1 MQGLSGD
8 SAHMSMDGLSLYSA
22 MNELNKRLAG
32 GKIDKIQQT
41 DKEELLLMVRS
52 LGQTYRLL
60 INASAADNRVQLT
73 ELKKQAPSEAPMFCM
88 LLRKRIAGGKIVR
101 FEQERLDRVLKIS
114 IETYNDLGDLSVF
127 ALYCE
132 LMGKHS
138 NIILVNE
145 KGVIVDAIK
154 HVGLGMSSVRFVMP
168 GLEYSAPPAQD
179 KQDPSKASA
188 DDFSMAMCMVGM
200 SIAKALS
207 NAFFGLSPAVAAQ
220 LAARYTDK
228 TECTQLSEAE
238 REELAE
244 RLAAFYADMAHGKEK
259 ASAVLNALGET
270 EAVYPF
276 AISGSGIKL
285 YDSIGEALDSL
296 YINSDRREWA
306 KRHGA
311 SARKVLQNNIERCEK
326 KLALY
331 ADALNSEEQ
340 MEKCRLYGELLT
352 ANLHSLKSGT
362 DTVAVDNYYADP
374 VECIAIPLDRQL
386 TPGENAQRYYKKYQK
401 LKAARD
407 MAIVQREQTLSEL
420 NYLEGQLD
428 NLTKC
433 TAENELSELIEELK
447 EQGYIKRDKGGKK
460 KMKHAASK
468 PMHFVSS
475 TGADI
480 YVGKNNRQND
490 ELTLRF
496 ASPNDI
502 WMHTK
507 NIPGSHVIV
516 KGASEQDTATMTEAA
531 LLAAYYSRARG
542 SENVAVDYTTRKY
555 VKKPAGAKPG
565 MVIYTTNKTAY
576 VTPSE
581 EAVAGLKER

>member
-1 MQGLSGD
+1 
-8 SAHMSMDGLSLYSA
+8 MSMDGLSLYSA

-220 LAARYTDK
+220 LVARYTDK

-244 RLAAFYADMAHGKEK
+244 RLAAFYADMAQGKEK

-331 ADALNSEEQ
+331 ADALNSGEQ

-362 DTVAVDNYYADP
+362 DTAAVDNYYADP
-374 VECIAIPLDRQL
+374 VERIAIPLDRQL

-447 EQGYIKRDKGGKK
+447 DQGYIKRDKGGKK
-460 KMKHAASK
+460 KMKLAASK

-475 TGADI
+475 TGTDI

-502 WMHTK
+502 WMHAK

-542 SENVAVDYTTRKY
+542 SENVAVDYTPRKY

>member
-1 MQGLSGD
+1 
-8 SAHMSMDGLSLYSA
+8 MSMDGLSLYSA

-138 NIILVNE
+138 NIILANE

-220 LAARYTDK
+220 LVARYTDK

-238 REELAE
+238 RKELAE
-244 RLAAFYADMAHGKEK
+244 RLTAFYADMAQGKEK
-259 ASAVLNALGET
+259 ASAVLNAFGET
-270 EAVYPF
+270 ETVYPF

-362 DTVAVDNYYADP
+362 DAAAVDNYYADP
-374 VECIAIPLDRQL
+374 VERIAIPLDRQL

-447 EQGYIKRDKGGKK
+447 DQGYIKRDKGGRK
-460 KMKHAASK
+460 KMKLAASK

-475 TGADI
+475 TGANI

-542 SENVAVDYTTRKY
+542 SENVAVDYTPRKY

>member
-1 MQGLSGD
+1 
-8 SAHMSMDGLSLYSA
+8 MSMDGLSLYSA

-179 KQDPSKASA
+179 KQDPTKASA

-220 LAARYTDK
+220 LVARYTDK

-238 REELAE
+238 REELAS
-244 RLAAFYADMAHGKEK
+244 RLAAFYADIAQGKEK

-276 AISGSGIKL
+276 AIAGGGIKL

-311 SARKVLQNNIERCEK
+311 SSRKVLQNNIERCEK

-331 ADALNSEEQ
+331 ADALNSGEQ

-362 DTVAVDNYYADP
+362 DTAAVDNYYADP
-374 VECIAIPLDRQL
+374 VERIAIPLDRQL

-447 EQGYIKRDKGGKK
+447 EQGYIKRDKGGRK
-460 KMKHAASK
+460 KMKLAASK

-542 SENVAVDYTTRKY
+542 SENVAVDYTPRKY

>member
-1 MQGLSGD
+1 
-8 SAHMSMDGLSLYSA
+8 MSMDGLSLYSV

-114 IETYNDLGDLSVF
+114 IETYNDLGDLSEF

-188 DDFSMAMCMVGM
+188 GDFSMAMCMVGM
-200 SIAKALS
+200 GIAKALS

-220 LAARYTDK
+220 LVARYTDK

-244 RLAAFYADMAHGKEK
+244 RLAAFYADMAQGKEK
-259 ASAVLNALGET
+259 SSAVLNALGET

-362 DTVAVDNYYADP
+362 DTAAVDNYYADP
-374 VECIAIPLDRQL
+374 VERIAIPLDRQL

-447 EQGYIKRDKGGKK
+447 DQGYIKRDKGGRK
-460 KMKHAASK
+460 KMKLAASK

-502 WMHTK
+502 WMHAK

-542 SENVAVDYTTRKY
+542 SENVAVDYTPRKY

>member
-1 MQGLSGD
+1 
-8 SAHMSMDGLSLYSA
+8 MSMDGLSLYSA

-138 NIILVNE
+138 NIILANE

-220 LAARYTDK
+220 LVARYTDK

-238 REELAE
+238 RKELAE
-244 RLAAFYADMAHGKEK
+244 RLAAFYADMAQGKEK

-331 ADALNSEEQ
+331 ADALNSGEQ

-362 DTVAVDNYYADP
+362 DTAAVDNYYADP
-374 VECIAIPLDRQL
+374 VEHIAIPLDRQL

-447 EQGYIKRDKGGKK
+447 EQGYIKRDKGGRK
-460 KMKHAASK
+460 KMKLAASK

-542 SENVAVDYTTRKY
+542 SENVAVDYTPRKY

>member
-1 MQGLSGD
+1 
-8 SAHMSMDGLSLYSA
+8 MSMDGLSLYSA

-188 DDFSMAMCMVGM
+188 GDFSMAMCMVGM

-220 LAARYTDK
+220 LVARYTDK

-244 RLAAFYADMAHGKEK
+244 RLVGFYVDMAQGKEK

-331 ADALNSEEQ
+331 ADALNSEDQ

-362 DTVAVDNYYADP
+362 DTAAVDNYYADP
-374 VECIAIPLDRQL
+374 VERIAIPLDRQL

-447 EQGYIKRDKGGKK
+447 DQRYIKRDKGGKK
-460 KMKHAASK
+460 KIKLAASK

-542 SENVAVDYTTRKY
+542 SENVAVDYTPRKY

>member
-1 MQGLSGD
+1 
-8 SAHMSMDGLSLYSA
+8 MSMDGLSLYSA

-60 INASAADNRVQLT
+60 INASASDNRVQLT

-220 LAARYTDK
+220 LVARYTDK

-244 RLAAFYADMAHGKEK
+244 RLAAFYADMAQGKEK

-276 AISGSGIKL
+276 AIAGGGIKL

-362 DTVAVDNYYADP
+362 DTAAVDNYYANP
-374 VECIAIPLDRQL
+374 VERIAIPLDRQL

-447 EQGYIKRDKGGKK
+447 DQGYIKRDKGGKK
-460 KMKHAASK
+460 KMKLAASK

-542 SENVAVDYTTRKY
+542 SENVAVDYTPRKY

>member
-1 MQGLSGD
+1 
-8 SAHMSMDGLSLYSA
+8 MSMDGLSLYSA

-138 NIILVNE
+138 NIILANE

-220 LAARYTDK
+220 LVARYTDK

-238 REELAE
+238 RKELAE
-244 RLAAFYADMAHGKEK
+244 RLAAFYADMAQGKEK

-276 AISGSGIKL
+276 AIAGGGIKL
-285 YDSIGEALDSL
+285 YDSIGEALDGL

-331 ADALNSEEQ
+331 ADALNSGEQ

-362 DTVAVDNYYADP
+362 DTAAVDNYYADP
-374 VECIAIPLDRQL
+374 VERIAIPLDRQL

-460 KMKHAASK
+460 KMKLAASK

-502 WMHTK
+502 WMHAK

-542 SENVAVDYTTRKY
+542 SENVAVDYTPRKY

>member
-1 MQGLSGD
+1 
-8 SAHMSMDGLSLYSA
+8 MSMDGLSLYSA

-101 FEQERLDRVLKIS
+101 FEQEQLDRVLKIS

-138 NIILVNE
+138 NIILANE

-220 LAARYTDK
+220 LVARYTDK

-238 REELAE
+238 RKELAE
-244 RLAAFYADMAHGKEK
+244 RLAAFYADMAQGKEK

-276 AISGSGIKL
+276 AIAGGGIKL

-331 ADALNSEEQ
+331 ADALNSGEQ

-362 DTVAVDNYYADP
+362 DTAAVDNYYADP
-374 VECIAIPLDRQL
+374 VERIAIPLDRQL

-447 EQGYIKRDKGGKK
+447 DQGYIKRDKGGKK
-460 KMKHAASK
+460 KMKLAASK

-475 TGADI
+475 TGTDI

-502 WMHTK
+502 WMHAK

-542 SENVAVDYTTRKY
+542 SENVAVDYTPRKY

>member
-1 MQGLSGD
+1 
-8 SAHMSMDGLSLYSA
+8 MSMDGLSLYSA

-220 LAARYTDK
+220 LVARYTDK

-244 RLAAFYADMAHGKEK
+244 RLGAFYADMAQGKEK

-276 AISGSGIKL
+276 AIAGGGIKL

-331 ADALNSEEQ
+331 ADALNSGEQ

-362 DTVAVDNYYADP
+362 DTAAVDNYYADP
-374 VECIAIPLDRQL
+374 VERIAIPLDRQL

-447 EQGYIKRDKGGKK
+447 DQGYIKRDKGGKK
-460 KMKHAASK
+460 KMKLAASK

-490 ELTLRF
+490 ELTLHF

-542 SENVAVDYTTRKY
+542 SENVAVDYTPRKY

>member
-1 MQGLSGD
+1 
-8 SAHMSMDGLSLYSA
+8 MSMDGLSLYSA

-244 RLAAFYADMAHGKEK
+244 RLAAFYADMAQGKEK

-276 AISGSGIKL
+276 AIAGGGIKL

-362 DTVAVDNYYADP
+362 DTAAVDNYYANP
-374 VECIAIPLDRQL
+374 VERIAIPLDRQL

-407 MAIVQREQTLSEL
+407 MAIVQREQTLNEL
-420 NYLEGQLD
+420 DYLEGQLD

-447 EQGYIKRDKGGKK
+447 DQGYIKRDKGGKK
-460 KMKHAASK
+460 KMKLAASK

-542 SENVAVDYTTRKY
+542 SENVAVDYTPRKY

>member
-1 MQGLSGD
+1 
-8 SAHMSMDGLSLYSA
+8 MSMDGLSLYSA

-60 INASAADNRVQLT
+60 INASASDNRVQLT

-179 KQDPSKASA
+179 KQDPSKASV

-220 LAARYTDK
+220 LVARYTDK

-244 RLAAFYADMAHGKEK
+244 RLAAFYADMAQGKEK

-276 AISGSGIKL
+276 AIAGGGIKL

-331 ADALNSEEQ
+331 ADALNSGEQ

-362 DTVAVDNYYADP
+362 DTAAVDNYYADP
-374 VECIAIPLDRQL
+374 VERIAIPLDRQL

-460 KMKHAASK
+460 KMKLAASK

-542 SENVAVDYTTRKY
+542 SENVAVDYTPRKY

-581 EAVAGLKER
+581 EAVARLKER

>member
-1 MQGLSGD
+1 
-8 SAHMSMDGLSLYSA
+8 MSMDGLSLYSA

-60 INASAADNRVQLT
+60 INASASDNRVQLT

-220 LAARYTDK
+220 LVARYTDK

-244 RLAAFYADMAHGKEK
+244 RLAAFYADMAQGKEK
-259 ASAVLNALGET
+259 ASAVLNAFGET

-276 AISGSGIKL
+276 AIAGGGIKL

-331 ADALNSEEQ
+331 ADALNSGEQ

-362 DTVAVDNYYADP
+362 DTAAVDNYYADP
-374 VECIAIPLDRQL
+374 VERIAIPLDRQL

-460 KMKHAASK
+460 KMKLAASK

-542 SENVAVDYTTRKY
+542 SENVAVDYTPRKY

-581 EAVAGLKER
+581 EAVARLKER

>member
-1 MQGLSGD
+1 
-8 SAHMSMDGLSLYSA
+8 MSMDGLSLYSA

-188 DDFSMAMCMVGM
+188 DDFSMAMCMVGT
-200 SIAKALS
+200 SIAKALI

-220 LAARYTDK
+220 LVARYTDK

-244 RLAAFYADMAHGKEK
+244 RLAAFYADMAQGKEK

-276 AISGSGIKL
+276 AIAGGGIKL

-331 ADALNSEEQ
+331 ADALNRGEQ

-362 DTVAVDNYYADP
+362 DTAAVDNYYADP
-374 VECIAIPLDRQL
+374 VERIAIPLDRQL

-447 EQGYIKRDKGGKK
+447 DQGYIKRDKGGKK
-460 KMKHAASK
+460 KMKLAASK

-542 SENVAVDYTTRKY
+542 SENVAVDYTPRKY

>member
-1 MQGLSGD
+1 
-8 SAHMSMDGLSLYSA
+8 MSMDGLSLYSA

-220 LAARYTDK
+220 LVARYTDK

-259 ASAVLNALGET
+259 ASAVLNAFGET

-276 AISGSGIKL
+276 AIAGGGIKL

-331 ADALNSEEQ
+331 ADALNSGEQ

-362 DTVAVDNYYADP
+362 DTAAVDNYYADP
-374 VECIAIPLDRQL
+374 VERIAIPLDRQL

-447 EQGYIKRDKGGKK
+447 DQGYIKRDKGGKK
-460 KMKHAASK
+460 KMKLAASK

>member
-1 MQGLSGD
+1 
-8 SAHMSMDGLSLYSA
+8 MSMDGLSLYSA

-179 KQDPSKASA
+179 KQDPSKASV

-220 LAARYTDK
+220 FVARYTDK

-244 RLAAFYADMAHGKEK
+244 RLAAFYADMAQGKEK

-276 AISGSGIKL
+276 AIAGGGIKL

-331 ADALNSEEQ
+331 ADALNSGEQ

-362 DTVAVDNYYADP
+362 DTAAVDNYYADP
-374 VECIAIPLDRQL
+374 VERIAIPMDRQL

-447 EQGYIKRDKGGKK
+447 DQGYIKRDKGGKK
-460 KMKHAASK
+460 KMKLAASK

-475 TGADI
+475 TGANI

-542 SENVAVDYTTRKY
+542 SENVAVDYTPRKY

>member
-1 MQGLSGD
+1 
-8 SAHMSMDGLSLYSA
+8 MSMDGLSLYSA

-179 KQDPSKASA
+179 KQDPSNASA

-220 LAARYTDK
+220 LVARYTDK

-244 RLAAFYADMAHGKEK
+244 RLAAFYADMAQGKEK

-362 DTVAVDNYYADP
+362 DTAAVDNYYANP
-374 VECIAIPLDRQL
+374 VERIAIPLDRQL

-407 MAIVQREQTLSEL
+407 MAIVQREQTLNEL
-420 NYLEGQLD
+420 DYLEGQLD

-447 EQGYIKRDKGGKK
+447 DQGYIKRDKGGKK
-460 KMKHAASK
+460 KMKLAASK

-542 SENVAVDYTTRKY
+542 SENVAVDYTPRKY
-555 VKKPAGAKPG
+555 VKKPASAKPG

>member
-1 MQGLSGD
+1 
-8 SAHMSMDGLSLYSA
+8 MSMDGLSLYSA

-138 NIILVNE
+138 NIILANE

-220 LAARYTDK
+220 LVARYTNK

-244 RLAAFYADMAHGKEK
+244 RLGAFYADMAQGKEK

-276 AISGSGIKL
+276 AIAGGGIKL

-331 ADALNSEEQ
+331 ADALNSGEQ

-362 DTVAVDNYYADP
+362 DTAAVDNYYADP
-374 VECIAIPLDRQL
+374 VERIAIPLDRQL

-460 KMKHAASK
+460 KMKLAASK

-502 WMHTK
+502 WMHAK

-542 SENVAVDYTTRKY
+542 SENVAVDYTPRKY

>member
-1 MQGLSGD
+1 
-8 SAHMSMDGLSLYSA
+8 MSMDGLSLYSA
-22 MNELNKRLAG
+22 INELNKRLAG

-179 KQDPSKASA
+179 KQDPSKASV

-244 RLAAFYADMAHGKEK
+244 RLAAFYADMAQGKEK

-270 EAVYPF
+270 ETVYPF

-296 YINSDRREWA
+296 YINNDRREWA

-331 ADALNSEEQ
+331 ADALNSGEQ

-362 DTVAVDNYYADP
+362 DTAAVDNYYADP
-374 VECIAIPLDRQL
+374 VERIAIPLDRQL

-407 MAIVQREQTLSEL
+407 MAIVQREQTLNEL
-420 NYLEGQLD
+420 DYLEGQLD

-460 KMKHAASK
+460 KMKLAASK

-542 SENVAVDYTTRKY
+542 SENVAVDYTPRKY

>member
-1 MQGLSGD
+1 
-8 SAHMSMDGLSLYSA
+8 MSMDGLSLYSA

-188 DDFSMAMCMVGM
+188 GDFSMAMCMVGM

-220 LAARYTDK
+220 LVARYTDK

-238 REELAE
+238 REELAS
-244 RLAAFYADMAHGKEK
+244 RLVGFYADMAQGKEK

-362 DTVAVDNYYADP
+362 DTAAVDNYYADP
-374 VECIAIPLDRQL
+374 VERIAIPLDRQL

-447 EQGYIKRDKGGKK
+447 DQGYIKRDKGGKK
-460 KMKHAASK
+460 KMKLAASK

-502 WMHTK
+502 WMHAK

-542 SENVAVDYTTRKY
+542 SENVAVDYTPRKY

>member
-1 MQGLSGD
+1 
-8 SAHMSMDGLSLYSA
+8 MSMDGLSLYSA

-188 DDFSMAMCMVGM
+188 DDFSMAMCMVGT
-200 SIAKALS
+200 SIAKALI

-220 LAARYTDK
+220 LVARYTDK

-244 RLAAFYADMAHGKEK
+244 RLAAFYADMAQGKEK

-276 AISGSGIKL
+276 AIAGGGIKL

-331 ADALNSEEQ
+331 ADALNSGEQ

-362 DTVAVDNYYADP
+362 DTAAVDNYYADP
-374 VECIAIPLDRQL
+374 VERIAIPLDRQL

-447 EQGYIKRDKGGKK
+447 DQGYIKRDKGGKK
-460 KMKHAASK
+460 KMKLAASK

-542 SENVAVDYTTRKY
+542 SENVAVDYTPRKY

>member
-1 MQGLSGD
+1 
-8 SAHMSMDGLSLYSA
+8 MSMDGLSLYSA

-114 IETYNDLGDLSVF
+114 IETYNDLGDLSEF

-154 HVGLGMSSVRFVMP
+154 HIGLGMSSVRFVMP

-179 KQDPSKASA
+179 KQDPSKASV

-220 LAARYTDK
+220 LVARYTDK

-244 RLAAFYADMAHGKEK
+244 RLTAFYADMAQGKEK

-276 AISGSGIKL
+276 AIAGGGIKL

-331 ADALNSEEQ
+331 ADALNSGEQ

-362 DTVAVDNYYADP
+362 DTAAVDNYYADP
-374 VECIAIPLDRQL
+374 VERIAIPLDRQL

-447 EQGYIKRDKGGKK
+447 DQGYIKRDKGGKK
-460 KMKHAASK
+460 KMKLAASK

-542 SENVAVDYTTRKY
+542 SENVAVDYTPRKY

>member
-1 MQGLSGD
+1 
-8 SAHMSMDGLSLYSA
+8 MSMDGLSLYSA

-188 DDFSMAMCMVGM
+188 GDFSMAMRMVGM
-200 SIAKALS
+200 GIAKALS

-220 LAARYTDK
+220 LVARYTDK

-238 REELAE
+238 REELAS
-244 RLAAFYADMAHGKEK
+244 RLVGFYADMAQGKEK

-276 AISGSGIKL
+276 AIAGGGIKL

-326 KLALY
+326 KLTLY

-362 DTVAVDNYYADP
+362 DTAAVDNYYADP
-374 VECIAIPLDRQL
+374 VERIAIPLDRQL

-447 EQGYIKRDKGGKK
+447 DQGYIKRDKGGKK
-460 KMKHAASK
+460 KMKLAASK

-516 KGASEQDTATMTEAA
+516 KGANEQDTATMTEAA

-542 SENVAVDYTTRKY
+542 GENVAVDYTPRKY

>member
-1 MQGLSGD
+1 
-8 SAHMSMDGLSLYSA
+8 MSMDGLSLYSA

-220 LAARYTDK
+220 LVARYTDK

-244 RLAAFYADMAHGKEK
+244 RLAAFYADMAQGKEK

-276 AISGSGIKL
+276 AIAGGGIKL

-331 ADALNSEEQ
+331 ADALNSGEQ

-362 DTVAVDNYYADP
+362 DTAAVDNYYADP
-374 VECIAIPLDRQL
+374 VERIAIPLDRQL

-407 MAIVQREQTLSEL
+407 MAIVQREQTLSEQ

-447 EQGYIKRDKGGKK
+447 DQGYIKRDKGGRK
-460 KMKHAASK
+460 KMKLAASK

-542 SENVAVDYTTRKY
+542 SENVAVDYTPRKY

>member
-1 MQGLSGD
+1 
-8 SAHMSMDGLSLYSA
+8 MSMDGLSLYSA

-220 LAARYTDK
+220 LVARYTNK

-244 RLAAFYADMAHGKEK
+244 RLAAFYADMAQGKEK

-276 AISGSGIKL
+276 AIAGGGIKL

-331 ADALNSEEQ
+331 ADALNSGEQ

-362 DTVAVDNYYADP
+362 DTAAVDNYYADP
-374 VECIAIPLDRQL
+374 VERIAIPLDRQL

-447 EQGYIKRDKGGKK
+447 DQGYIKRDKGGKK
-460 KMKHAASK
+460 KMKLAASK

-490 ELTLRF
+490 DLTLRF

-542 SENVAVDYTTRKY
+542 SENVAVDYTPRKY

>member
-1 MQGLSGD
+1 
-8 SAHMSMDGLSLYSA
+8 MSMDGLSLYSA

-220 LAARYTDK
+220 LVARYTDK

-244 RLAAFYADMAHGKEK
+244 RLAAFYADIAQGKEK

-276 AISGSGIKL
+276 AIAGGGIKL

-331 ADALNSEEQ
+331 ADALNSGEQ

-362 DTVAVDNYYADP
+362 DTAAVDNYYADP
-374 VECIAIPLDRQL
+374 VERIAIPLDRQL

-447 EQGYIKRDKGGKK
+447 DQGYIKRDKGGKK
-460 KMKHAASK
+460 KMKLAASK

-542 SENVAVDYTTRKY
+542 SENVAVDYTPRKY

>member
-1 MQGLSGD
+1 
-8 SAHMSMDGLSLYSA
+8 MSMDGLSLYSA

-145 KGVIVDAIK
+145 KGVIADAIK

-179 KQDPSKASA
+179 KQDPSKASV

-220 LAARYTDK
+220 LVARYTDK

-244 RLAAFYADMAHGKEK
+244 RLTAFYADMAQGKEK

-270 EAVYPF
+270 ETVYPF

-362 DTVAVDNYYADP
+362 DTAAVDNYYADP
-374 VECIAIPLDRQL
+374 VERIAIPLDRQL

-447 EQGYIKRDKGGKK
+447 DQGYIKRDKGGKK
-460 KMKHAASK
+460 KMKLAASK

-542 SENVAVDYTTRKY
+542 SENVAVDYTPRKY
-555 VKKPAGAKPG
+555 VKNPAGAKPG

>member
-1 MQGLSGD
+1 
-8 SAHMSMDGLSLYSA
+8 MSMDGLSLYSA

-138 NIILVNE
+138 NIILANE

-220 LAARYTDK
+220 LVARYTNK

-244 RLAAFYADMAHGKEK
+244 RLAAFYADMAQGKEK

-276 AISGSGIKL
+276 AIAGGGIKL

-331 ADALNSEEQ
+331 ADALNSGEQ

-362 DTVAVDNYYADP
+362 DTAAVDNYYADP
-374 VECIAIPLDRQL
+374 VERIAIPLDRQL

-460 KMKHAASK
+460 KMKLAASK

-502 WMHTK
+502 WMHAK

-542 SENVAVDYTTRKY
+542 SENVAVDYTPRKY

>member
-1 MQGLSGD
+1 
-8 SAHMSMDGLSLYSA
+8 MSMDGLSLYSA

-220 LAARYTDK
+220 LVARYTDK

-238 REELAE
+238 REELAS
-244 RLAAFYADMAHGKEK
+244 RLAAFYADIAQGKEK

-276 AISGSGIKL
+276 AIAGGGIKL

-311 SARKVLQNNIERCEK
+311 SSRKVLQNNIERCEK

-331 ADALNSEEQ
+331 ADALNSGEQ

-362 DTVAVDNYYADP
+362 DTAAVDNYYADP
-374 VECIAIPLDRQL
+374 VERIAIPLDRQL

-447 EQGYIKRDKGGKK
+447 EQGYIKRDKGGRK
-460 KMKHAASK
+460 KMKLAASK

-475 TGADI
+475 TGA
-480 YVGKNNRQND
+480 
-490 ELTLRF
+490 
-496 ASPNDI
+496 DI

-542 SENVAVDYTTRKY
+542 SENVAVDYTPRKY

>member
-1 MQGLSGD
+1 
-8 SAHMSMDGLSLYSA
+8 MSMDGLSLYSA

-220 LAARYTDK
+220 LVARYTDK

-238 REELAE
+238 REELAS
-244 RLAAFYADMAHGKEK
+244 RLVGFYADMAQGKEK

-276 AISGSGIKL
+276 AIAGGGIKL
-285 YDSIGEALDSL
+285 YDSIGEGLDSL

-362 DTVAVDNYYADP
+362 DTAAVDNYYADP
-374 VECIAIPLDRQL
+374 VGRIAIPLDRQL

-447 EQGYIKRDKGGKK
+447 DQGYIKRDKGGKK
-460 KMKHAASK
+460 KMKLAASK

-542 SENVAVDYTTRKY
+542 SENVAVDYTPRKY

>member
-1 MQGLSGD
+1 
-8 SAHMSMDGLSLYSA
+8 MSMDGLSLYSA

-138 NIILVNE
+138 NIILANE

-220 LAARYTDK
+220 LVARYTDK

-238 REELAE
+238 RKELAE
-244 RLAAFYADMAHGKEK
+244 RLAAFYADMAQGKEK

-362 DTVAVDNYYADP
+362 DTAAVDNYYADP
-374 VECIAIPLDRQL
+374 VEHIAIPLDRQL

-407 MAIVQREQTLSEL
+407 IAIVQREQTLSEL

-447 EQGYIKRDKGGKK
+447 EQGYIKRDKGGRK
-460 KMKHAASK
+460 KMKLAASK

-542 SENVAVDYTTRKY
+542 SENVAVDYTPRKY

-565 MVIYTTNKTAY
+565 MVIYDNYKTEY
-576 VTPSE
+576 VTPNFDE
-581 EAVAGLKER
+581 LERIKRIV

>member
-1 MQGLSGD
+1 
-8 SAHMSMDGLSLYSA
+8 MSMDGLSLYSA

-220 LAARYTDK
+220 LVARYTDK

-244 RLAAFYADMAHGKEK
+244 RLAAFYADMAQGKEK

-331 ADALNSEEQ
+331 ADALNSGEQ

-362 DTVAVDNYYADP
+362 DTAAVDNYYADP
-374 VECIAIPLDRQL
+374 VERIAIPLDRQL

-447 EQGYIKRDKGGKK
+447 DQGYIKRDKGGKK
-460 KMKHAASK
+460 KMKLAASK

-502 WMHTK
+502 WMHAK

-542 SENVAVDYTTRKY
+542 SENVAVDYTPRKY

>member
-1 MQGLSGD
+1 
-8 SAHMSMDGLSLYSA
+8 MSMDGLSLYSA
-22 MNELNKRLAG
+22 INELNKRLAG

-220 LAARYTDK
+220 LVARYTDK

-244 RLAAFYADMAHGKEK
+244 RLAAFYADMAQGKEK

-331 ADALNSEEQ
+331 ADALNSGEQ

-362 DTVAVDNYYADP
+362 DTAAVDNYYADP
-374 VECIAIPLDRQL
+374 VERIAIPLDRQL

-407 MAIVQREQTLSEL
+407 MAIVQREQTLSEQ

-447 EQGYIKRDKGGKK
+447 DQGYIKRDKGGKK
-460 KMKHAASK
+460 KMKLAASK

-542 SENVAVDYTTRKY
+542 SENVAVDYTPRKY

>member
-1 MQGLSGD
+1 
-8 SAHMSMDGLSLYSA
+8 MSMDGLSLYSA

-114 IETYNDLGDLSVF
+114 IETYNDLGDLSEF

-188 DDFSMAMCMVGM
+188 GDFSMAMCMVGM
-200 SIAKALS
+200 GIAKALS

-220 LAARYTDK
+220 LVARYTDK

-244 RLAAFYADMAHGKEK
+244 RLVGFYAYMAQGKEK

-362 DTVAVDNYYADP
+362 DTAAVDNYYADP
-374 VECIAIPLDRQL
+374 VERIAIPLDKQL

-447 EQGYIKRDKGGKK
+447 DQGYIKRDKGGKK
-460 KMKHAASK
+460 KMKLAASK

-516 KGASEQDTATMTEAA
+516 KGANEQDTAAMTEAA

-542 SENVAVDYTTRKY
+542 SENVAVDYTPRKY

>member
-1 MQGLSGD
+1 
-8 SAHMSMDGLSLYSA
+8 MSMDGLSLYSA

-188 DDFSMAMCMVGM
+188 GDFSMAMCMVGM

-220 LAARYTDK
+220 LVARYTDK

-244 RLAAFYADMAHGKEK
+244 RLVGFYADMAQGKEK

-270 EAVYPF
+270 ETVYPF

-362 DTVAVDNYYADP
+362 DTAAVDNYYADP
-374 VECIAIPLDRQL
+374 VERIAIPLDRQL

-447 EQGYIKRDKGGKK
+447 DQGYIKRDKGGKK
-460 KMKHAASK
+460 KMKLAASK

-516 KGASEQDTATMTEAA
+516 KGANEQDTAAMTEAA

-542 SENVAVDYTTRKY
+542 SENVAVDYTPRKY

>member
-1 MQGLSGD
+1 
-8 SAHMSMDGLSLYSA
+8 MSMDGLSLYSA

-220 LAARYTDK
+220 LVARYTNK

-244 RLAAFYADMAHGKEK
+244 RLAAFYADMAQGKEK

-276 AISGSGIKL
+276 AIAGGGIKL
-285 YDSIGEALDSL
+285 YDSIGEALDGL

-331 ADALNSEEQ
+331 ADALNSGEQ

-362 DTVAVDNYYADP
+362 DTAAVDNYYADP
-374 VECIAIPLDRQL
+374 VERIAIPLDRQL

-460 KMKHAASK
+460 KMKLAASK

-502 WMHTK
+502 WMHAK

-542 SENVAVDYTTRKY
+542 SENVAVDYTPRKY

>member
-1 MQGLSGD
+1 
-8 SAHMSMDGLSLYSA
+8 MSMDGLSLYSA

-179 KQDPSKASA
+179 KQDPSKASV

-220 LAARYTDK
+220 LVARYTDK

-244 RLAAFYADMAHGKEK
+244 RLAAFYADMAQGKEK

-276 AISGSGIKL
+276 AIAGGGIKL

-362 DTVAVDNYYADP
+362 DTAAVDNYYADP
-374 VECIAIPLDRQL
+374 VERIAIPLDRQL

-447 EQGYIKRDKGGKK
+447 DQGYIKRDKGGKK
-460 KMKHAASK
+460 KMKLAASK

-542 SENVAVDYTTRKY
+542 SENVAVDYTPRKY

>member
-1 MQGLSGD
+1 
-8 SAHMSMDGLSLYSA
+8 MSMDGLSLYSA

-244 RLAAFYADMAHGKEK
+244 RLAAFYADMAQGKEK

-276 AISGSGIKL
+276 AIAGGGIKL

-331 ADALNSEEQ
+331 ADALNSGEQ

-362 DTVAVDNYYADP
+362 DTAAVDNYYADP
-374 VECIAIPLDRQL
+374 VERIAIPLDRQL

-447 EQGYIKRDKGGKK
+447 DQGYIKRDKGGKK
-460 KMKHAASK
+460 KMKLAASK

-542 SENVAVDYTTRKY
+542 SENVAVDYTPRKY

>member
-1 MQGLSGD
+1 
-8 SAHMSMDGLSLYSA
+8 MSMDGLSLYSA

-138 NIILVNE
+138 NIILANE

-220 LAARYTDK
+220 LVARYTDK

-238 REELAE
+238 RKELAE
-244 RLAAFYADMAHGKEK
+244 RLAAFYADMAQGKEK

-276 AISGSGIKL
+276 AIAGGGIKL
-285 YDSIGEALDSL
+285 YDSIGEALDGL

-331 ADALNSEEQ
+331 ADALNSGEQ

-362 DTVAVDNYYADP
+362 DTAAVDNYYADP
-374 VECIAIPLDRQL
+374 VERIAIPLDRQL

-460 KMKHAASK
+460 KMKLAASK

-490 ELTLRF
+490 ELTLHF

-542 SENVAVDYTTRKY
+542 SENVAVDYTPRKY